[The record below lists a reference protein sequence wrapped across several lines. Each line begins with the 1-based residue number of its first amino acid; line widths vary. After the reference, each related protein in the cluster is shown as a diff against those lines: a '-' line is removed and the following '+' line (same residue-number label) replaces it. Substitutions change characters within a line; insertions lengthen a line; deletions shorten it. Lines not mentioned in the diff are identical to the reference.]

1 MGGDRCPIIH
11 RLNPKAR
18 VDIKNGQ
25 LKAMKAAL
33 RFSRRHVHTL
43 IFKVGFYF
51 QLLTITK
58 PIIKEAPIY
67 LGHQC
72 PAIRF
77 ICCSCQLNDTYSMVK
92 HLYMYFLIKLIVW
105 KCKHLLIYSLWDF
118 RCQIV
123 GFISLAQKR
132 INCVTLVSRLGFCSL
147 APTMGGTVKNCNLW
161 GCLLIHP
168 YFIPLQ

>member
-33 RFSRRHVHTL
+33 RFSRHHVHTL

-67 LGHQC
+67 LGH
-72 PAIRF
+72 
-77 ICCSCQLNDTYSMVK
+77 
-92 HLYMYFLIKLIVW
+92 
-105 KCKHLLIYSLWDF
+105 
-118 RCQIV
+118 
-123 GFISLAQKR
+123 
-132 INCVTLVSRLGFCSL
+132 
-147 APTMGGTVKNCNLW
+147 
-161 GCLLIHP
+161 
-168 YFIPLQ
+168 